1 MGTVI
6 GLIFNLLGR
15 IFIARFYTPADYGL
29 FNIYFTILS
38 IFATFGSIGLV
49 TGISRNIAYY
59 IGKNEK
65 DKIPSIIGWGIAIGL
80 ATSITIGVILF
91 LFANPIASLFSEDP
105 ILGYYFRIAA
115 IVIPFSVLSM
125 SLQSVFRGFQRI
137 KERIIFQDLGKN
149 SLVLAL
155 ILTIGFFALDFQNV
169 ILAMAGTVIVISIML
184 FIYFIKNKKKLL
196 GVKKSFGWSS
206 SIGKKLLLFSL
217 PLLLV
222 NIMHS
227 VTSWADTMLIGYFLI
242 EDFVGYYQ
250 AAEPLS
256 HIIGIALS
264 VTHFL
269 YNPLVT
275 TFYAQNKI
283 QENRVI
289 FTTITKWV
297 CFGTLPIALI
307 LLFYPNWIVTFFY
320 GEEYILAVIPLQ
332 ILAIKAFLNNFVGPV
347 GGTLTAYGKTKF
359 LMYATGTS
367 AGLNVI
373 LNIIL
378 IPYYGIIGA
387 AIATAISTTY
397 YSMIKV
403 KKLKDISGIHPIRNQ
418 IIKPIILSTM
428 LGFFLVYLLRYFFP
442 INIILVAIS
451 VVSFYVIFLFS
462 MVYTKS
468 ISNDDIKLLLL
479 VEKRLGLNLTRIKNL
494 LKKFV

>member
-6 GLIFNLLGR
+6 GLFFNLLVR

-29 FNIYFTILS
+29 FNIYLTILS
-38 IFATFGSIGLV
+38 IFATFGSIGLAA
-49 TGISRNIAYY
+49 GISRNIAYY

-65 DKIPSIIGWGIAIGL
+65 EKIPSIIGWGVAIGL
-80 ATSITIGVILF
+80 ATSITLGAVLF
-91 LFANPIASLFSEDP
+91 LFAYPIASLFSDDP

-115 IVIPFSVLSM
+115 IVIPFSVLSV
-125 SLQSVFRGFQRI
+125 SLKSVFRGFQRI

-149 SLVLAL
+149 FLVLAL
-155 ILTIGFFALDFQNV
+155 ILIIGFFALDFQNV
-169 ILAMAGTVIVISIML
+169 ILAKAGTGILISIML
-184 FIYFIKNKKKLL
+184 LIYFIKNKKKLL
-196 GVKKSFGWSS
+196 GIKKTFEWSP
-206 SIGKKLLLFSL
+206 SIGKELLLFST

-227 VTSWADTMLIGYFLI
+227 VTSWTDTMLISYFLI

-283 QENRVI
+283 QKNRII
-289 FTTITKWV
+289 FTTITKWI

-307 LLFYPNWIVTFFY
+307 LIFYPSWVVTFFY
-320 GEEYILAVIPLQ
+320 GEEYIAAVIPLQ
-332 ILAIKAFLNNFVGPV
+332 ILAMRAFFNNFVGPV
-347 GGTLTAYGKTKF
+347 GGTLKAYGKTKF

-397 YSMIKV
+397 FSIIKV
-403 KKLKDISGIHPIRNQ
+403 KKLKDISGIHPIRYQ
-418 IIKPIILSTM
+418 IIKPIILSTII
-428 LGFFLVYLLRYFFP
+428 GFFLIYLVKHFFP
-442 INIILVAIS
+442 INIILIAIS
-451 VVSFYVIFLFS
+451 VVSFYLIYLFS
-462 MVYTKS
+462 MIYTKS

-479 VEKRLGLNLTRIKNL
+479 VERRLGLDLSRIKNL